1 MAGERLVLA
10 SGSTARLAWLRQA
23 GLAPEV
29 AESGIDEHGDGPVEA
44 LVVEL
49 ARRKATAV
57 AGRLRAAGEAPAL
70 VLGCDTVLDLDRVP
84 TGKPRSP
91 EAARALLC
99 SLRGRTVG
107 FVTGQCLVDPDG
119 REAVAVGRT
128 EVRFGRPSDEE
139 VDAYVATGEPLRV
152 AGAFALQGRGAAF
165 VEGISGDPG
174 IVVGVSAPLLRDQL
188 AELGRS
194 VTSLWS

>member
-10 SGSTARLAWLRQA
+10 SGSAARLGWLRGA
-23 GLAPEV
+23 GLAPDVV
-29 AESGIDEHGDGPVEA
+29 ASGVDEHGDGPVEA

-57 AGRLRAAGEAPAL
+57 AAHLRAAAAPAGL

-84 TGKPRSP
+84 TGKPGSP
-91 EAARALLC
+91 AAAGALLR

-107 FVTGQCLVDPDG
+107 FVTGQCLVDPGG

-139 VDAYVATGEPLRV
+139 VDAYVATGEPLQV

-165 VEGISGDPG
+165 VEGIEGDPG
-174 IVVGVSAPLLRDQL
+174 IVVGVSIPLLRAQL